1 MLKESDLLEDHD
13 YVSNNVKI
21 YRGNLVSWRRIFKVN
36 RANESVTYCKMKWLK
51 NGLKAT
57 LKTISIKA
65 FLKWAVAD
73 VTKETKE

>member
-1 MLKESDLLEDHD
+1 MLKESDLLEYHD

-36 RANESVTYCKMKWLK
+36 HANESVTYCEMKRIK
-51 NGLKAT
+51 DGFKAT

-65 FLKWAVAD
+65 FLRWAATD
-73 VTKETKE
+73 VTKEVKE